1 VLASDRSIWYRLSMG
16 QKTLSDE
23 IRDAVNA
30 SGSSRYAIAKALG
43 IAESTM
49 SRFMNA
55 KGGLSMDYIDRLAEL
70 LGMHI
75 VVKPTK
81 KQGGK

>member
-1 VLASDRSIWYRLSMG
+1 MAHKRLSE
-16 QKTLSDE
+16 E
-23 IRDAVNA
+23 IRDAVNT
-30 SGSSRYAIAKALG
+30 SGMSRYAICKTLG
-43 IAESTM
+43 IAEATM

-55 KGGLSMDYIDRLAEL
+55 KGGLSMEFIDRLAEL

-75 VVKPTK
+75 VVRPTK